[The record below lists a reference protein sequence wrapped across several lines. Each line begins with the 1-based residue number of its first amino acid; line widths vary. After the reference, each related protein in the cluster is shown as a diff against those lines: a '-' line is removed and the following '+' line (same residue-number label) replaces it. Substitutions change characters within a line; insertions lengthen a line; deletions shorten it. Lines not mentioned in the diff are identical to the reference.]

1 MKNLSELKLGTKAI
15 IDSFSD
21 KELALKLMEMGC
33 LPGEKIHIERKAP
46 LGDPIAISI
55 SGYVL
60 SMRKAEAKIIK
71 DWMSKA
77 KSGAIDYFDI
87 VRGLQTGDAS
97 RAYPFELRFLKG
109 ILDRDKIMNRFRSYY
124 KGKKGKKR

>member
-21 KELALKLMEMGC
+21 KELALRLMEMGC

-60 SMRKAEAKIIK
+60 SMRKAEAETILVNEIK
-71 DWMSKA
+71 
-77 KSGAIDYFDI
+77 
-87 VRGLQTGDAS
+87 
-97 RAYPFELRFLKG
+97 
-109 ILDRDKIMNRFRSYY
+109 
-124 KGKKGKKR
+124 

>member
-15 IDSFSD
+15 IESFSD
-21 KELALKLMEMGC
+21 KKLALKLMEMGC

-60 SMRKAEAKIIK
+60 SMRKAEAETIFVNEIK
-71 DWMSKA
+71 
-77 KSGAIDYFDI
+77 
-87 VRGLQTGDAS
+87 
-97 RAYPFELRFLKG
+97 
-109 ILDRDKIMNRFRSYY
+109 
-124 KGKKGKKR
+124 

>member
-15 IDSFSD
+15 IESISD

-60 SMRKAEAKIIK
+60 SMRKAEAETIFVNEIK
-71 DWMSKA
+71 
-77 KSGAIDYFDI
+77 
-87 VRGLQTGDAS
+87 
-97 RAYPFELRFLKG
+97 
-109 ILDRDKIMNRFRSYY
+109 
-124 KGKKGKKR
+124 

>member
-15 IDSFSD
+15 IESFSD

-60 SMRKAEAKIIK
+60 SMRKAEAETIFVNEI
-71 DWMSKA
+71 
-77 KSGAIDYFDI
+77 
-87 VRGLQTGDAS
+87 
-97 RAYPFELRFLKG
+97 P
-109 ILDRDKIMNRFRSYY
+109 
-124 KGKKGKKR
+124 

>member
-1 MKNLSELKLGTKAI
+1 MKNLNELKLGAKAI

-21 KELALKLMEMGC
+21 KELALKLMDMGC

-60 SMRKAEAKIIK
+60 SMRKAEAETILVNEIK
-71 DWMSKA
+71 
-77 KSGAIDYFDI
+77 
-87 VRGLQTGDAS
+87 
-97 RAYPFELRFLKG
+97 
-109 ILDRDKIMNRFRSYY
+109 
-124 KGKKGKKR
+124 

>member
-1 MKNLSELKLGTKAI
+1 MKNLSELKLGTKAV

-33 LPGEKIHIERKAP
+33 LPGEKIHIERRAP

-60 SMRKAEAKIIK
+60 SLRKAEAETILVNEIK
-71 DWMSKA
+71 
-77 KSGAIDYFDI
+77 
-87 VRGLQTGDAS
+87 
-97 RAYPFELRFLKG
+97 
-109 ILDRDKIMNRFRSYY
+109 
-124 KGKKGKKR
+124 

>member
-33 LPGEKIHIERKAP
+33 LSGEKIHIERKAP

-60 SMRKAEAKIIK
+60 SLRKAEAETILVNEIK
-71 DWMSKA
+71 
-77 KSGAIDYFDI
+77 
-87 VRGLQTGDAS
+87 
-97 RAYPFELRFLKG
+97 
-109 ILDRDKIMNRFRSYY
+109 
-124 KGKKGKKR
+124 

>member
-15 IDSFSD
+15 IESFSD

-60 SMRKAEAKIIK
+60 SMRKAEAETILVNEIK
-71 DWMSKA
+71 
-77 KSGAIDYFDI
+77 
-87 VRGLQTGDAS
+87 
-97 RAYPFELRFLKG
+97 
-109 ILDRDKIMNRFRSYY
+109 
-124 KGKKGKKR
+124 

>member
-1 MKNLSELKLGTKAI
+1 MKNLSELKLVTKAV

-33 LPGEKIHIERKAP
+33 LPGEKIHVERKAP

-60 SMRKAEAKIIK
+60 SMRKAEAETIFVNEI
-71 DWMSKA
+71 
-77 KSGAIDYFDI
+77 
-87 VRGLQTGDAS
+87 
-97 RAYPFELRFLKG
+97 P
-109 ILDRDKIMNRFRSYY
+109 
-124 KGKKGKKR
+124 

>member
-15 IDSFSD
+15 IESFSD

-60 SMRKAEAKIIK
+60 SMRKAEAETIFVNEI
-71 DWMSKA
+71 S
-77 KSGAIDYFDI
+77 
-87 VRGLQTGDAS
+87 
-97 RAYPFELRFLKG
+97 
-109 ILDRDKIMNRFRSYY
+109 
-124 KGKKGKKR
+124 

>member
-1 MKNLSELKLGTKAI
+1 MKNLSELKLGTKAV

-21 KELALKLMEMGC
+21 KELALRLMEMGC

-60 SMRKAEAKIIK
+60 SLRKAEAETILVNEIK
-71 DWMSKA
+71 
-77 KSGAIDYFDI
+77 
-87 VRGLQTGDAS
+87 
-97 RAYPFELRFLKG
+97 
-109 ILDRDKIMNRFRSYY
+109 
-124 KGKKGKKR
+124 

>member
-1 MKNLSELKLGTKAI
+1 MKNLSELKLGNKAI

-60 SMRKAEAKIIK
+60 SMRKAEAETILVNEIK
-71 DWMSKA
+71 
-77 KSGAIDYFDI
+77 
-87 VRGLQTGDAS
+87 
-97 RAYPFELRFLKG
+97 
-109 ILDRDKIMNRFRSYY
+109 
-124 KGKKGKKR
+124 

>member
-1 MKNLSELKLGTKAI
+1 MKNLSELKLGTKAVI
-15 IDSFSD
+15 ESFSD

-60 SMRKAEAKIIK
+60 SLRKAEAETILVNEIK
-71 DWMSKA
+71 
-77 KSGAIDYFDI
+77 
-87 VRGLQTGDAS
+87 
-97 RAYPFELRFLKG
+97 
-109 ILDRDKIMNRFRSYY
+109 
-124 KGKKGKKR
+124 

>member
-1 MKNLSELKLGTKAI
+1 MKNLSELKLGTKAV

-60 SMRKAEAKIIK
+60 SMRKAEAKTILVNEIK
-71 DWMSKA
+71 
-77 KSGAIDYFDI
+77 
-87 VRGLQTGDAS
+87 
-97 RAYPFELRFLKG
+97 
-109 ILDRDKIMNRFRSYY
+109 
-124 KGKKGKKR
+124 

>member
-1 MKNLSELKLGTKAI
+1 MCIRDRTKAI

-60 SMRKAEAKIIK
+60 SMRKAEAETILVNEIK
-71 DWMSKA
+71 
-77 KSGAIDYFDI
+77 
-87 VRGLQTGDAS
+87 
-97 RAYPFELRFLKG
+97 
-109 ILDRDKIMNRFRSYY
+109 
-124 KGKKGKKR
+124 

>member
-15 IDSFSD
+15 IESFSD

-60 SMRKAEAKIIK
+60 SMRKAEAETIFVNEIK
-71 DWMSKA
+71 
-77 KSGAIDYFDI
+77 
-87 VRGLQTGDAS
+87 
-97 RAYPFELRFLKG
+97 
-109 ILDRDKIMNRFRSYY
+109 
-124 KGKKGKKR
+124 

>member
-1 MKNLSELKLGTKAI
+1 MKNLSELKLGTKAVI
-15 IDSFSD
+15 ESFYD

-60 SMRKAEAKIIK
+60 SIRKAEAKTILVNEIK
-71 DWMSKA
+71 
-77 KSGAIDYFDI
+77 
-87 VRGLQTGDAS
+87 
-97 RAYPFELRFLKG
+97 
-109 ILDRDKIMNRFRSYY
+109 
-124 KGKKGKKR
+124 

>member
-1 MKNLSELKLGTKAI
+1 MKNLSELKLGTKAVI
-15 IDSFSD
+15 ESFSD

-60 SMRKAEAKIIK
+60 SIRKAEAKTILVNEIK
-71 DWMSKA
+71 
-77 KSGAIDYFDI
+77 
-87 VRGLQTGDAS
+87 
-97 RAYPFELRFLKG
+97 
-109 ILDRDKIMNRFRSYY
+109 
-124 KGKKGKKR
+124 

>member
-1 MKNLSELKLGTKAI
+1 MKNLSELKLGTKAV

-60 SMRKAEAKIIK
+60 SLRKAEAETILVNEIK
-71 DWMSKA
+71 
-77 KSGAIDYFDI
+77 
-87 VRGLQTGDAS
+87 
-97 RAYPFELRFLKG
+97 
-109 ILDRDKIMNRFRSYY
+109 
-124 KGKKGKKR
+124 

>member
-21 KELALKLMEMGC
+21 NELALKLMEMGC

-60 SMRKAEAKIIK
+60 SMRKAEAETILVNEIK
-71 DWMSKA
+71 
-77 KSGAIDYFDI
+77 
-87 VRGLQTGDAS
+87 
-97 RAYPFELRFLKG
+97 
-109 ILDRDKIMNRFRSYY
+109 
-124 KGKKGKKR
+124 